1 MEKTK
6 EKNNLNQIKLNQ
18 NKLKQKKQ
26 ISMLILITLL
36 MLTLILIYNKNVF
49 ASSPEINLKE
59 GEVITKELMPDLSSY
74 EVLSLSENGEERS
87 SVEQKFSNENY
98 DITFKL
104 EGAFG
109 DKLVAEIKAK
119 KAGKNAQE
127 IKYYIYKKEGEPF
140 TPYRSEFVVNVEG
153 EKKEN
158 KNEET
163 PKINTENKDEK
174 VVGDNKVIIP
184 ASEVK
189 TNINKKLIK
198 VYPQNVE
205 YIALGNIY
213 LREGNSVGSN
223 SLTLIPQGANI
234 KSNGYTGD
242 GWIRVEYNGQTG
254 FVSSNYIS
262 VIKKSNLTEEMEKE
276 AEKEKKEYEA
286 ELKKVGFVNSKGKT
300 KNEQIKTLEKNIG
313 SIPNVGNNITF
324 KIFISL
330 SVVTFIAL
338 IFIFNFEKEKE

>member
-6 EKNNLNQIKLNQ
+6 EKNNLEQITL
-18 NKLKQKKQ
+18 KLKKH
-26 ISMLILITLL
+26 ILMLRLITLL
-36 MLTLILIYNKNVF
+36 ILTLILIYNKNVF

-74 EVLSLSENGEERS
+74 EVLSLSENGEEKS
-87 SVEQKFSNENY
+87 SVEQRFSNENY

-127 IKYYIYKKEGEPF
+127 IKYYVYKKEGEPF

-153 EKKEN
+153 KNKEN
-158 KNEET
+158 KEDSKEPNKSEET
-163 PKINTENKDEK
+163 PKTNTENTAGKDK
-174 VVGDNKVIIP
+174 VVIP

-198 VYPQNVE
+198 VYPQNVD
-205 YIALGNIY
+205 YVALGNIY
-213 LREGNSVGSN
+213 LREGNSVGAN

-262 VIKKSNLTEEMEKE
+262 VVKKSDLTAEMEKE

-300 KNEQIKTLEKNIG
+300 KNEQMKSLEKNIG
-313 SIPNVGNNITF
+313 SIPNVGKNITF
-324 KIFISL
+324 KIFLSL
-330 SVVTFIAL
+330 SLIIFIAL

>member
-1 MEKTK
+1 MGKTK
-6 EKNNLNQIKLNQ
+6 EKNNL
-18 NKLKQKKQ
+18 KLKKH
-26 ISMLILITLL
+26 ISMLRLITLL
-36 MLTLILIYNKNVF
+36 ILTLILIYNKNVF

-74 EVLSLSENGEERS
+74 EVLSLSENGEEKS

-109 DKLVAEIKAK
+109 DKLVAEIRAK

-127 IKYYIYKKEGEPF
+127 IKYYVYKKEGEPF

-153 EKKEN
+153 ENKEQN
-158 KNEET
+158 KTEET
-163 PKINTENKDEK
+163 PKVNTENKDEK
-174 VVGDNKVIIP
+174 VVGNNKVVIP

-205 YIALGNIY
+205 YVALGNIY

-223 SLTLIPQGANI
+223 SLTLIPQGTNI

-262 VIKKSNLTEEMEKE
+262 AIKKSNLTAEMEKE

-300 KNEQIKTLEKNIG
+300 KNEQMKSLEKNIG
-313 SIPNVGNNITF
+313 SIPNVGKNITF
-324 KIFISL
+324 KIFLSL
-330 SVVTFIAL
+330 SVITFIAL
-338 IFIFNFEKEKE
+338 MFIFNFEKEKE